1 MRVTNNMLVNNMVY
15 NLNQNLRALEKLQY
29 QKATGKKFKVPSDD
43 PIGVSKS
50 LKLNT
55 DISKLEQYK
64 RNVSDARSWMIDT
77 EAALD
82 VIGKVLKRAYEL
94 TVDASNGTKTTED
107 LKKIEEEIVQ
117 LREEL
122 VQVGNTTHADRY
134 IFSGY
139 KTDEKLFDEDGNY
152 NIALTMKDDD
162 EEATDETNETKKK
175 AEIFEYNIG
184 VSETVKVNTL
194 GGKVFG
200 VVEVDEDGKFKLDD
214 SKGDY
219 TSDVTEGNKP
229 YLIAVFDELSG
240 ALTKNDQEII
250 QESITRLQEC
260 TEQVLAVRSEVG
272 AKMNRLDLTEKKL
285 DVQIESVTELLSYNE
300 DVDMAEISMQIA
312 MAENVYVS
320 SLMTGAKVIQPTL
333 VEFLR

>member
-50 LKLNT
+50 LKFNT

-94 TVDASNGTKTTED
+94 TVDAANGTKTTED
-107 LKKIEEEIVQ
+107 LNKIGEEIEQ

-139 KTDEKLFDEDGNY
+139 KTDEKLFDKYGNY
-152 NIALTMKDDD
+152 NIELIMKDD
-162 EEATDETNETKKK
+162 EKK

-200 VVEVDEDGKFKLDD
+200 VAENY
-214 SKGDY
+214 SKGNLSDPNY
-219 TSDVTEGNKP
+219 TSDVTEKNKP
-229 YLIAVFDELSG
+229 YLIAVFDELSV
-240 ALTKNDQEII
+240 ALTDNNQDII
-250 QESITRLQEC
+250 QKSITRLQEC

-285 DVQIESVTELLSYNE
+285 DVQIEGTTELLSYNE

-312 MAENVYVS
+312 MAQNVYIS

>member
-50 LKLNT
+50 LKFNT

-94 TVDASNGTKTTED
+94 TVDAANGTKTTED
-107 LKKIEEEIVQ
+107 LNKIGEEIEQ

-139 KTDEKLFDEDGNY
+139 KTDEKLFDKYGNY
-152 NIALTMKDDD
+152 NIELIMKDD
-162 EEATDETNETKKK
+162 EKK

-200 VVEVDEDGKFKLDD
+200 VAENY
-214 SKGDY
+214 SKGKLSDPNY
-219 TSDVTEGNKP
+219 TSDVTENKP
-229 YLIAVFDELSG
+229 YLIAVFDELSV
-240 ALTKNDQEII
+240 ALTDNNQDII
-250 QESITRLQEC
+250 QKSITRLQEC

-285 DVQIESVTELLSYNE
+285 DVQIEGTTELLSYNE

-312 MAENVYVS
+312 MAQNVYIS

>member
-50 LKLNT
+50 LKFNT

-94 TVDASNGTKTTED
+94 TVDAANGTKTTED
-107 LKKIEEEIVQ
+107 LNKIGEEIEQ

-139 KTDEKLFDEDGNY
+139 KTDEKLFDKYGNY
-152 NIALTMKDDD
+152 NIELIMKDD
-162 EEATDETNETKKK
+162 EKK

-200 VVEVDEDGKFKLDD
+200 VAKYDD
-214 SKGDY
+214 NLLSPDY
-219 TSDVTEGNKP
+219 TSNIEKYDEANQKDNKP
-229 YLIAVFDELSG
+229 YLIAVFDELSV
-240 ALTKNDQEII
+240 ALTDNNQDII
-250 QESITRLQEC
+250 QKSITRLQEC

-285 DVQIESVTELLSYNE
+285 DVQIEGTTELLSYNE

-312 MAENVYVS
+312 MAQNVYIS

>member
-50 LKLNT
+50 LKFNT

-94 TVDASNGTKTTED
+94 TVDAANGTKTTED
-107 LKKIEEEIVQ
+107 LNKIGEEIEQ

-139 KTDEKLFDEDGNY
+139 KTDEKLFDKYGNY

-194 GGKVFG
+194 GGSVFG
-200 VVEVDEDGKFKLDD
+200 VAE
-214 SKGDY
+214 GDY
-219 TSDVTEGNKP
+219 TSDVTKGSKP
-229 YLIAVFDELSG
+229 YLIAVFDKLSG

-250 QESITRLQEC
+250 QKSITRLQEC

-285 DVQIESVTELLSYNE
+285 DVQIEGTTELLSYNE

-312 MAENVYVS
+312 MAQNVYIS